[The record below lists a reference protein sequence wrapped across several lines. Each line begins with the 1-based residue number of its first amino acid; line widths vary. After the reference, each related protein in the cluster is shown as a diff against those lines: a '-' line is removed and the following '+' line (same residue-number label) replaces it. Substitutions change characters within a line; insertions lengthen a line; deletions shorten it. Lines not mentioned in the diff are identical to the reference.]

1 MKKVRSLKIE
11 VPPAEELDQ
20 ARRRILEKFES
31 FNPER
36 DKIQTI
42 YSSEAEQQHGEDVI
56 DQITILLRAHKRPEL
71 SETMIYNQVVW
82 ACAHIPEPATP
93 PATKDQITKEVAASA
108 NKLLRQLGNPD
119 LPPYNIFR
127 VFGTIDKW
135 NEFIEFLE
143 SLAALTHPK
152 PPRNFDPAKRACAA
166 VAYLLITTCTTQKPT
181 GTAGG
186 LFRTVAGLL
195 HQFAYP
201 TPDGEIVDLKTACD
215 EVLRRVKAGEDP
227 QQRPLLT

>member
-11 VPPAEELDQ
+11 VPPAEELALACEQ
-20 ARRRILEKFES
+20 IVQKIAS
-31 FNPER
+31 FDPER

-82 ACAHIPEPATP
+82 ASAHIPEPATP

-108 NKLLRQLGNPD
+108 DKLLRQLGNPD
-119 LPPYNIFR
+119 FPPHHKFC
-127 VFGTIDKW
+127 VFGQSDRW
-135 NEFIEFLE
+135 NVVIECLE
-143 SLAALTHPK
+143 GLAALTHSK
-152 PPRNFDPAKRACAA
+152 PPRNFDPAKRACATL
-166 VAYLLITTCTTQKPT
+166 AYLLITRCTTQKAT

-186 LFRTVAGLL
+186 LFRTVAGFL

-201 TPDGEIVDLKTACD
+201 TRDGEIVDLKTACD
-215 EVLRRVKAGEDP
+215 EVLRRVKAGDDISKD
-227 QQRPLLT
+227 RW